1 MHDVLVSL
9 LVLLRDF
16 LVFMIVR
23 MVHPYIP
30 IHSIE

>member
-9 LVLLRDF
+9 IVMLRDF

-30 IHSIE
+30 IE